1 VTGIVPAALAALVIT
16 SLWLLGSARP
26 RSCVAAVA
34 VQGVIIGLLPLIL
47 GSEAPAWRL
56 ALQAALSFVL
66 KGVVFP
72 LLLTRAIRSTRAHSE
87 AEPAIGYSASLLA
100 GVVLIAASLWIGSR
114 LPGAAAERPA
124 LLVPATLF
132 TAFTGLFLVVARTSA
147 IVQVLGY
154 LALENGI
161 SAFGMALAEREPLLV
176 EMGTFLDAFAAVFV
190 MGITVFRIGRQFD
203 HLDADRLSELRDW
216 PP

>member
-72 LLLTRAIRSTRAHSE
+72 LLLIRAIRSTRAHSE

-114 LPGAAAERPA
+114 LPGSAAERPA

-190 MGITVFRIGRQFD
+190 MGITVFRIGREFD

>member
-1 VTGIVPAALAALVIT
+1 M
-16 SLWLLGSARP
+16 
-26 RSCVAAVA
+26 
-34 VQGVIIGLLPLIL
+34 
-47 GSEAPAWRL
+47 
-56 ALQAALSFVL
+56 
-66 KGVVFP
+66 VFP

-87 AEPAIGYSASLLA
+87 AEPAIGYSASLLI

-114 LPGAAAERPA
+114 LPGSAAELPA

-132 TAFTGLFLVVARTSA
+132 TAFAGLFLVVARTSA

-190 MGITVFRIGRQFD
+190 MGITVFRIGREFD
-203 HLDADRLSELRDW
+203 HFDADRLSELRDW

>member
-1 VTGIVPAALAALVIT
+1 M
-16 SLWLLGSARP
+16 
-26 RSCVAAVA
+26 
-34 VQGVIIGLLPLIL
+34 
-47 GSEAPAWRL
+47 
-56 ALQAALSFVL
+56 
-66 KGVVFP
+66 
-72 LLLTRAIRSTRAHSE
+72 
-87 AEPAIGYSASLLA
+87 
-100 GVVLIAASLWIGSR
+100 VLIAASLWIGSR
-114 LPGAAAERPA
+114 LPGSAAERPA

-190 MGITVFRIGRQFD
+190 MGITVFRIGREFD